1 MMVTFCSHRT
11 KETMEFKYSLG
22 CANEQILFHGT
33 PARSVEPIQHQ
44 NIDPLLAGSNVGAI
58 WGKGAYFAVDAKQSD
73 SYATAS
79 DEGYRYMYMARVLAG
94 RCAQGSKGLQ
104 RPPPVDLSRPNEL
117 ADAVVDDVDQPR
129 IYVIFR
135 NQQIYPEFLVQYM

>member
-1 MMVTFCSHRT
+1 
-11 KETMEFKYSLG
+11 MEFKYGLG
-22 CANEQILFHGT
+22 GANEQILFHWT

-44 NIDPLLAGSNVGAI
+44 NIDPLLAGSNMGAI

-73 SYATAS
+73 NYATAS

>member
-1 MMVTFCSHRT
+1 
-11 KETMEFKYSLG
+11 MERRYGLG
-22 CANEQILFHGT
+22 CANELILFHGT
-33 PARSVEPIQHQ
+33 PAGSVEPIQHQ

-73 SYATAS
+73 NYATAS

>member
-1 MMVTFCSHRT
+1 MVTFYSHRT
-11 KETMEFKYSLG
+11 KRTMERRYGLG
-22 CANEQILFHGT
+22 CANELILFHGT
-33 PARSVEPIQHQ
+33 PASSVEPIQHQ

-73 SYATAS
+73 NYATAS

-94 RCAQGSKGLQ
+94 RCAQGSRGLQ

>member
-1 MMVTFCSHRT
+1 
-11 KETMEFKYSLG
+11 MEFKYGLG
-22 CANEQILFHGT
+22 GANEQILFHWT

-44 NIDPLLAGSNVGAI
+44 NIDPLLAGSNMGAI
-58 WGKGAYFAVDAKQSD
+58 WGKGAYFAVDAKQID
-73 SYATAS
+73 NYATAS

-94 RCAQGSKGLQ
+94 CCAQGSKGLQ

>member
-1 MMVTFCSHRT
+1 
-11 KETMEFKYSLG
+11 MERRYGLG
-22 CANEQILFHGT
+22 CANELILFHGT
-33 PARSVEPIQHQ
+33 PAGSVEPIQHQ

-73 SYATAS
+73 NYATAS

-104 RPPPVDLSRPNEL
+104 RPPPVDLNKPKEL
-117 ADAVVDDVDQPR
+117 VDAVVDNVDHPH

-135 NQQIYPEFLVQYM
+135 NQQIYPEYLVQYM

>member
-1 MMVTFCSHRT
+1 
-11 KETMEFKYSLG
+11 MERRYGLG
-22 CANEQILFHGT
+22 CANELILFHGT
-33 PARSVEPIQHQ
+33 PAGSVEPIQHQ

-73 SYATAS
+73 NYATAS

-94 RCAQGSKGLQ
+94 CCAQGSKGLQ
-104 RPPPVDLSRPNEL
+104 RPPPVDLNKPKEL
-117 ADAVVDDVDQPR
+117 ADAVVDNVDHPR

-135 NQQIYPEFLVQYM
+135 NQQIYPEYLVQYM

>member
-1 MMVTFCSHRT
+1 
-11 KETMEFKYSLG
+11 MEFKYGLG

-58 WGKGAYFAVDAKQSD
+58 WGRGAYFAVEAKHSD
-73 SYATAS
+73 NYATAS
-79 DEGYRYMYMARVLAG
+79 DEGYHYMYMARVLVG
-94 RCAQGSKGLQ
+94 CYVQGSKGLQ
-104 RPPPVDLSRPNEL
+104 RPPPVDLHKPKEL
-117 ADAVVDDVDQPR
+117 ADAVVDDVDHPH

-135 NQQIYPEFLVQYM
+135 NQQIYPEYLVQYM